1 MKPTVMI
8 LQTAR
13 GFLALLEFPT
23 GAYLGRWFKALPSEA
38 EVLREYQVRKSSF
51 KPV

>member
-1 MKPTVMI
+1 MTPSVTI
-8 LQTAR
+8 LQNAR

-23 GAYLGRWFKALPSEA
+23 GAFLGRWFKAEPSEA
-38 EVLREYQVRKSSF
+38 QVLREWQVRKSSF